1 MSIST
6 ATNVYPAGLT
16 FAIAASTTS
25 AQTYVTTNNNSSITA
40 ILVENLDATNDV
52 YINWST
58 TASSVTAVVPST
70 GTATQGIA
78 VQANSNRVINI
89 APIGGTFDGNVTVA
103 ANAVTGTATVL
114 ITPVI

>member
-6 ATNVYPAGLT
+6 ATNVYSAGLT

-52 YINWST
+52 YINWSA

-70 GTATQGIA
+70 GTATQGFA
-78 VQANSNRVINI
+78 VQANSNKVINI
-89 APIGGTFDGNVTVA
+89 ASVGGTFDANVTVA
-103 ANAVTGTATVL
+103 ANAITGTATVL
-114 ITPVI
+114 ITPLI

>member
-16 FAIAASTTS
+16 FQIAASTTS
-25 AQTYVTTNNNSSITA
+25 AQTYVTTSNNSSITA

-58 TASSVTAVVPST
+58 TASSVTAVVPSA
-70 GTATQGIA
+70 GNPTQGIA
-78 VQANSNRVINI
+78 VQANSNKVINI
-89 APIGGTFDGNVTVA
+89 APVGSAFDSNVTIA
-103 ANAVTGTATVL
+103 ANAVSGSATVL